1 MSRGKRVIAGVYS
14 QTPQGGCVWCHS
26 SWKLPSA
33 TQTKHAVPDLCGYIS
48 RAGNVRSSSHCVW
61 SKLLWFGEWPWE
73 DTLISSWRCN
83 VSFISFQV
91 QWTLVWTGAYG
102 GTFPTDYM
110 KGREGR
116 GRGGCWRYSQL
127 EEHTGRHA
135 FKSDMLFLQCYEVYC
150 CSLLVAVNLDVH
162 PFRQF
167 NVLHFVPFCILTQS
181 QCFLCLFYL
190 SYSQPHQ

>member
-1 MSRGKRVIAGVYS
+1 MITFQKDAVCEQGKRVIAGVYS

-48 RAGNVRSSSHCVW
+48 RAGNVRSSGVCVW
-61 SKLLWFGEWPWE
+61 SELLWFGEWPWE

-83 VSFISFQV
+83 VSFISSQV
-91 QWTLVWTGAYG
+91 QWTLVWTGDHG

-116 GRGGCWRYSQL
+116 GRGAADVTPSLKNTQVGMPL
-127 EEHTGRHA
+127 NLT
-135 FKSDMLFLQCYEVYC
+135 C
-150 CSLLVAVNLDVH
+150 CFYNVMKFIVVH
-162 PFRQF
+162 F
-167 NVLHFVPFCILTQS
+167 
-181 QCFLCLFYL
+181 
-190 SYSQPHQ
+190 